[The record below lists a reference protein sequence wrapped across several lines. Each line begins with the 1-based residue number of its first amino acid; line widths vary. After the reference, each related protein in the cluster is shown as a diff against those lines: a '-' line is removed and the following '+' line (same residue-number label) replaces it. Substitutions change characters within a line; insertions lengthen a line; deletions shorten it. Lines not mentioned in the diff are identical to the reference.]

1 MAILGLIVRSI
12 ALKKNIKLVYEVG
25 DFTEFLIKKY
35 QHKTVPDKKNLTLN
49 SFNGILKSSPS
60 FKDDPLEIQQ
70 KMRNEWD

>member
-1 MAILGLIVRSI
+1 MHATAKDIYNQ
-12 ALKKNIKLVYEVG
+12 LKNAPDSLVYEVG